1 MSVSI
6 PQKRHGFQQIVHLF
20 LYEFYSIHLVFSPVC
35 LVCQPK
41 SKMSVTDRS
50 PFVGWFLDYLVGWM
64 AVVAWWV
71 GCMVMPG
78 WLAAWKKVDVAN
90 WMQIDLLCLSQIE
103 DTIF

>member
-1 MSVSI
+1 MVFSKSYIDCCMNFIQSI
-6 PQKRHGFQQIVHLF
+6 
-20 LYEFYSIHLVFSPVC
+20 FSPVS

-41 SKMSVTDRS
+41 SKMSATDRS
-50 PFVGWFLDYLVGWM
+50 AFVGWLLDYLDGWM

-71 GCMVMPG
+71 GCMVKPG

-90 WMQIDLLCLSQIE
+90 WMQIDLLCFSQIE

>member
-1 MSVSI
+1 M
-6 PQKRHGFQQIVHLF
+6 
-20 LYEFYSIHLVFSPVC
+20 VFSKFYIYCCMKVFMILFFSFFSMPAEVQN
-35 LVCQPK
+35 VA
-41 SKMSVTDRS
+41 TDRS
-50 PFVGWFLDYLVGWM
+50 AFVGWLLDYLVGRM

-90 WMQIDLLCLSQIE
+90 WMQIDLLCFSQIE

>member
-1 MSVSI
+1 MNFIQLILFPVS
-6 PQKRHGFQQIVHLF
+6 
-20 LYEFYSIHLVFSPVC
+20 

-41 SKMSVTDRS
+41 SKMSATDRS
-50 PFVGWFLDYLVGWM
+50 AFVGWLLDYLVGWM

-90 WMQIDLLCLSQIE
+90 WMQIDLLCFRQIE
-103 DTIF
+103 DTTF

>member
-1 MSVSI
+1 M
-6 PQKRHGFQQIVHLF
+6 
-20 LYEFYSIHLVFSPVC
+20 VFSKVYIYCCMNFIQSILFPVS

-41 SKMSVTDRS
+41 SKMYTTDRS
-50 PFVGWFLDYLVGWM
+50 AFVGWLLDYLVGWM
-64 AVVAWWV
+64 AVVAWWA

-90 WMQIDLLCLSQIE
+90 WMQRDLLCFRQIE